1 MFTETYT
8 LFNNEVDREGIVV
21 RGLEK
26 EFSFKT
32 ISNLYLMSEK

>member
-1 MFTETYT
+1 MAEEKSVI
-8 LFNNEVDREGIVV
+8 NNEVDREGIVV

-26 EFSFKT
+26 EFSFKA